1 MDRIVSSITT
11 IEHHCNAISQTPEA
25 YRPPCCPHCGLKVL
39 WRHGYY
45 YRKADRGRQGEASLN
60 PVPICRYCCS
70 GCRRTCSRLPLCIAP
85 RRWYDWVVQQGVLL
99 LLLSG
104 YSLHRCSRCTC
115 FDRRTVRR
123 WRDWLNSRTDTFAFF
138 LRNRFPEWGRSAEG
152 ADFWRTVLSQMPLA
166 NVMAWLDRDL
176 IIP

>member
-1 MDRIVSSITT
+1 MHRIVSSIKTL
-11 IEHHCNAISQTPEA
+11 EHHCNAIIQTPEV

-45 YRKADRGRQGEASLN
+45 YRKADRRRHCEESLN

-104 YSLHRCSRCTC
+104 YSVHGCSRVTC

-123 WRDWLNSRTDTFAFF
+123 WRDWLSSRTEAFAFV
-138 LRNRFPEWGRSAEG
+138 LRGRFPEWGRSAEG
-152 ADFWRTVLSQMPLA
+152 ADFWRLVFRQMPLA
-166 NVMAWLDRDL
+166 DVMAWLDRDL